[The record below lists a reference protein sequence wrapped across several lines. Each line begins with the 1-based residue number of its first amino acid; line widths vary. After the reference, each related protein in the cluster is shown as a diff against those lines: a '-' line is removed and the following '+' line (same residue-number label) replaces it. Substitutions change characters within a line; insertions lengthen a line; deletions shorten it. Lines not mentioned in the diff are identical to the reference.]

1 MSLFNRSIFSW
12 KSAATRKKEEE
23 QYRLWAFPY
32 GEKQQE
38 SLKALF
44 KEVFAKSDNFT
55 MFTFL
60 SCKEMYEKALE
71 DFGSSNA
78 AVEAM
83 VNNRLNVRLQVISQI
98 KNDDWL
104 KYIALVLA
112 DKDVDGQCEYPSAE
126 EIIKTAQEIG
136 S

>member
-1 MSLFNRSIFSW
+1 MSLFNNSIFSW
-12 KSAATRKKEEE
+12 KSAAAQKKEEE
-23 QYRLWAFPY
+23 EYRRWAFPY

-38 SLKALF
+38 ALKALF
-44 KEVFAKSDNFT
+44 KEVFARSDGFT
-55 MFTFL
+55 MFSFL
-60 SCKEMYEKALE
+60 TCKEMYDKALE
-71 DFGSSNA
+71 DHGSSDA

-83 VNNRLNVRLQVISQI
+83 VNNRLNLKLQVVSDIR
-98 KNDDWL
+98 KDDLL

-112 DKDVDGQCEYPSAE
+112 DRNVDEQCEYPSAE